1 MIATATAEAVS
12 LLGINRRIQMRQNDV
27 DFQNRELPTNIL
39 ARLLVT
45 TRRVTPDNTQR
56 HQEQTAISPLNQSN
70 ILARLLVTT
79 RDVTPDDIQRHQE
92 QSAIA
97 QLNKSNILAR
107 LLVTTRH
114 VTPDD
119 TPRVLRHCDFPD
131 SSARREL
138 QR

>member
-45 TRRVTPDNTQR
+45 TRRVTPD
-56 HQEQTAISPLNQSN
+56 
-70 ILARLLVTT
+70 
-79 RDVTPDDIQRHQE
+79 
-92 QSAIA
+92 
-97 QLNKSNILAR
+97 
-107 LLVTTRH
+107 
-114 VTPDD
+114 D
-119 TPRVLRHCDFPD
+119 TRVLRHCDFPD

-138 QR
+138 QRHQEQTAIAPLDQYEPEMAA